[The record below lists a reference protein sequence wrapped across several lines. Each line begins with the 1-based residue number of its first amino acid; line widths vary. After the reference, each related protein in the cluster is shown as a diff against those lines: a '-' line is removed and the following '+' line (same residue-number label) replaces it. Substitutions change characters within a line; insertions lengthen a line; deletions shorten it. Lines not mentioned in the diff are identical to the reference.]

1 MPWRPADATAATV
14 RRGVAAAAL
23 VVALVLSGC
32 SAGNDAEQAAGQVFL
47 TAWAKGDL
55 AAAAAAT
62 DDPAAATPLL
72 QATVA
77 ALKPTA
83 AQLTAGSVTNSAA
96 STTLT
101 YAASWTLAGL
111 TTPWTYD
118 GQLALIQGSDGRWEV
133 HWQPQDI
140 HPKLDAGDTLLLD
153 RTLPPRAP
161 ILDASNKPLLNDV
174 DTVTIGVEPKLVTNL
189 NTLSATL
196 AAALHV
202 NATDIITSVAKAQPT
217 DFVPV
222 ITLRKPD
229 YLAVAADIHDLPGTL
244 FRAGTQLAGPTPHFA
259 QPLLGQLAQPTAEAL
274 KAAGPG
280 YLGTDQIGVSGLQ
293 QVFNSQLAGTASAT
307 INVRTAH
314 GALTPIGQIT
324 GTPGT
329 ALATTLD
336 SAVQHSAESALSGVA
351 PAAAIV
357 AIRPSTGAI
366 LAVANTAAAPFNI
379 ALAGQ
384 YPPGSTFKIVTAAA
398 ILASG
403 VAQPDTTVPCPG
415 SVTIDGR
422 AIPNENNFDLGTIT
436 LTQAFANSCN
446 TSFSLLSQQLPD
458 GALDQAAAAFGVGA
472 GWQLPVDSFSGEYTK
487 ATDAAGKAANA
498 FGQGTDLVSPLSE
511 ALIAATAAHGSTP
524 APSLLTGHP
533 ATAKNP
539 PPAPPQAILPALA
552 TLMRA
557 VVTNGTARNLAPT
570 PGAPV
575 LGKTGTAEHGNPP
588 TAHSWFTGYQGDLA
602 FAVFVQDGQTSG
614 VPSNPIA
621 QRFLTAL
628 PR

>member
-1 MPWRPADATAATV
+1 MAATTV

-23 VVALVLSGC
+23 VVTLVVSGC

-47 TAWAKGDL
+47 TAWAKGDV

-62 DDPAAATPLL
+62 DDPAAATPAL
-72 QATVA
+72 QASVA
-77 ALKPTA
+77 ALTPTA
-83 AQLTAGSVTNSAA
+83 AQLTAGSVTNSGGA
-96 STTLT
+96 SATLA

-118 GQLALIQGSDGRWEV
+118 GQLALTQGSEGRWAV

-140 HPKLDAGDTLLLD
+140 HPKLGAGDTLVLD
-153 RTLPPRAP
+153 RTLPARAP
-161 ILDASNKPLLNDV
+161 ILDASGKPLLNQV
-174 DTVTIGVEPKLVTNL
+174 DTITVGVEPKLVTDL
-189 NTLSATL
+189 NALSAAL
-196 AAALHV
+196 AGALHV
-202 NATDIITSVAKAQPT
+202 NATDITSSVAKAQPT

-229 YLAVAADIHDLPGTL
+229 YLAVAAQIHDLPGTL
-244 FRAGTQLAGPTPHFA
+244 FRAGAQLAGPTPHFA
-259 QPLLGQLAQPTAEAL
+259 QPLLGQVAQPTAEAL

-307 INVRTAH
+307 INVRNAD

-324 GTPGT
+324 GAPGT

-336 SAVQHSAESALSGVA
+336 SAVQQAAESALSGVA
-351 PAAAIV
+351 PTAAIV

-422 AIPNENNFDLGTIT
+422 TIPNENNFDLGTIAF
-436 LTQAFANSCN
+436 TQAFANSCN
-446 TSFSLLSQQLPD
+446 TSFSLLSQKLPD

-498 FGQGTDLVSPLSE
+498 FGQGSDLVSPLSE

-539 PPAPPQAILPALA
+539 PPTPPQSVLPALA

-557 VVTNGTARNLAPT
+557 VVTDGTARNLAAT
-570 PGAPV
+570 PGGPV

-614 VPSNPIA
+614 VLSNPIA